1 MDAQYD
7 LAFLYDNG
15 YGLQLDYTAARTWYR
30 KAAEQ
35 GHVTAQWNLGAIY
48 ANGLGVPEDLDTAI
62 AWYRKAVDQ
71 GHVTAQYDLGILYSS
86 GKGIEKDD
94 VQALFLINQ
103 QLIRLRHR
111 LSIKAIVIRS
121 VPPKQRPQSTPVH
134 ALI

>member
-1 MDAQYD
+1 MRMILQWLLVSVVLLNGAAPHAQTDRNAELRERAEAGDVDAQYD

-86 GKGIEKDD
+86 GKGIEKG
-94 VQALFLINQ
+94 
-103 QLIRLRHR
+103 
-111 LSIKAIVIRS
+111 
-121 VPPKQRPQSTPVH
+121 
-134 ALI
+134 